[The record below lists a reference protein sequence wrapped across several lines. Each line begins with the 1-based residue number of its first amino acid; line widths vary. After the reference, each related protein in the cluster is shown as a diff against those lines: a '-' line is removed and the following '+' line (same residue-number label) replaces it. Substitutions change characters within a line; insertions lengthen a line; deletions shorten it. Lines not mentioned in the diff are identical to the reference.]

1 MHKTEMDAYLSMA
14 YLLAIIIII
23 TGILFWG
30 LKRCFKLSQRRA
42 RKIEI
47 TGYYLLFIVLVW
59 EFIIKNLL
67 MDSFYNAD
75 LWYIDQKLDYIFQA
89 INRITE
95 NGADIPIGILD
106 EFYNIQSA
114 EFVEKQLFFVNIVE
128 SILKITSTAFIA
140 VGRFYELEKMKEE
153 EIGEN
158 YVQK

>member
-1 MHKTEMDAYLSMA
+1 
-14 YLLAIIIII
+14 
-23 TGILFWG
+23 
-30 LKRCFKLSQRRA
+30 
-42 RKIEI
+42 
-47 TGYYLLFIVLVW
+47 
-59 EFIIKNLL
+59 